1 MPHTGR
7 ASGLSRCASGFA
19 RATLQCSVLRCL
31 LLPVLSIAVI
41 ATATAQTPVAVA
53 LDCPDAT
60 PWRHPLPP
68 SPQALELVLPTRW
81 PAHAVLEVREDGQDV
96 ALRVDAEVR
105 RSAQVPPRYG
115 ITWFRVGNA
124 TNLHVERVR
133 AGKGFG
139 EIELRL
145 HCDVALVERLWRWT
159 EWVNAVG
166 VQFDGGV
173 GSLAERFPG
182 ESLAAANAQ
191 AFDPFS
197 RAMAQHLLAQALLL
211 AGRSAEA
218 ADAFAKAAAAWSAA
232 GEPARASAALVG
244 IAEDRNRSGQ
254 YPRVLDLARSGEGR
268 PDGSHYFGA
277 RLENARCLALHYVR
291 RLDEAAQCYA
301 WVSERFDVLDETLE
315 LASVGIDYA
324 ALESSRSHI
333 ASARTL
339 LRGSAELAQGRQS
352 RTVRARALFA
362 LAMLDRDQGDF
373 ALALDRLRQA
383 QQLFDEAGERRW
395 EANVLLQLGSLLN
408 QFHAH
413 GEARAAARLALA
425 ALNESNAPARVA
437 AANSLLARIALSDG
451 TPAAGI
457 DPATRALTAYRQL
470 DMSEELAQATL
481 LLARLQ
487 AEAGFDAQSGAT
499 LQSLPEE
506 LPFGEL
512 RIERW
517 LLEARLALN
526 AGSPESA
533 RTLLAR
539 PTSAMTWR
547 QRIEHGRLLAEVDWQ
562 AGQVTQ
568 AHAALLAQAGAIADM
583 AERIDNV
590 LLAHLARTGI
600 DALRETAIDLIAREL
615 VATEANHD
623 AAIARLVPWVH
634 SAFDERGGRG
644 ARTDSGNDVALEA
657 ALLVEVSSSRG
668 NEAATR
674 AATRALV
681 DRLSRPDRASPLAS
695 RGSSQATLHVLQSL
709 AQPGRPLLALL
720 RGRRAAL
727 RMQFVTGRS
736 PQIAVVELPALRDHL
751 AALRDHIGRPE
762 GDLAAIDRRART
774 LSTLLF
780 DGFDGAV
787 PAQLQVLANGLSS
800 SVPWPMLYWPGE
812 KDPLVATTSVSLV
825 LPRTS
830 APPTPTFTPSSR
842 IDVLLAA
849 QDANGVLPSLS
860 GAALEPTLI
869 EHALP
874 AHTVHSA
881 ALSDRAQLLGKLTEP
896 GTWLHISA
904 HGLTS
909 EERLL
914 GSGIWLDARNGGS
927 AEFLS
932 WADVLE
938 RGVGAELLVLN
949 VCQLA
954 PGDPTAARAALDFAA
969 TLSQAGAHHI
979 VAAQWPVSDTA
990 SAVWVPVFYR
1000 TLAAGGSK
1008 PDPSQAL
1015 AESRRA
1021 LRASRAFRH
1030 PFHWAGWVH
1039 LQRVAMAAP

>member
-1 MPHTGR
+1 M
-7 ASGLSRCASGFA
+7 
-19 RATLQCSVLRCL
+19 
-31 LLPVLSIAVI
+31 
-41 ATATAQTPVAVA
+41 
-53 LDCPDAT
+53 
-60 PWRHPLPP
+60 PP
-68 SPQALELVLPTRW
+68 SPQALKLVLPTHW
-81 PAHAVLEVREDGQDV
+81 PAHAVLEIREDGQDV
-96 ALRVDAEVR
+96 VLRLDADVR

-133 AGKGFG
+133 AGKGLG

-145 HCDVALVERLWRWT
+145 HCDVAQAERLWRWT
-159 EWVNAVG
+159 EWVNAVA

-173 GSLAERFPG
+173 GSLAERFPD
-182 ESLAAANAQ
+182 ESLAASNAQ

-218 ADAFAKAAAAWSAA
+218 ADAFAKAATAWSAA
-232 GEPARASAALVG
+232 GEPARASSALVG
-244 IAEDRNRSGQ
+244 IAEDLNRSGQ

-301 WVSERFDVLDETLE
+301 WVSERFDALDETLE

-324 ALESSRSHI
+324 ALESSRSHL

-339 LRGSAELAQGRQS
+339 LHGSAELAQGPQS

-373 ALALDRLRQA
+373 ARALDRLRQA
-383 QQLFDEAGERRW
+383 QQLFDDAGERRW

-413 GEARAAARLALA
+413 GEAHAAARLALT
-425 ALNESNAPARVA
+425 ALSESNAPARVA
-437 AANSLLARIALSDG
+437 AANSLLARIALSEG

-506 LPFGEL
+506 LPVEEL
-512 RIERW
+512 RVERRQ
-517 LLEARLALN
+517 LEARLALN
-526 AGSPESA
+526 ARSPESA
-533 RTLLAR
+533 RSLLAR
-539 PTSAMTWR
+539 PMSAMTWR
-547 QRIEHGRLLAEVDWQ
+547 QRIEHGRLQAEVDWQ
-562 AGQVTQ
+562 AGHIAQ
-568 AHAALLAQAGAIADM
+568 AHVALLAQASAIADI

-615 VATEANHD
+615 VATEANHA
-623 AAIARLVPWVH
+623 AAIAHLVPWVH
-634 SAFDERGGRG
+634 SVFDERGGQG
-644 ARTDSGNDVALEA
+644 ARTDAGNDVALEA
-657 ALLVEVSSSRG
+657 ALLVDVSSSRA
-668 NEAATR
+668 NDAATR

-681 DRLSRPDRASPLAS
+681 DRLSRPDRTASLASPVRTNAS
-695 RGSSQATLHVLQSL
+695 LHVLQSM
-709 AQPGRPLLALL
+709 AQPGRPLLVLL

-727 RMQFVTGRS
+727 RLQFVARRS
-736 PQIAVVELPALRDHL
+736 PQVAVVDLPTLRDHL

-762 GDLAAIDRRART
+762 GDLAAIDRHART

-780 DGFDGAV
+780 DGFNGAA

-800 SVPWPMLYWPGE
+800 SVPWPALYWPGGT
-812 KDPLVATTSVSLV
+812 DSLVATTSVSLV
-825 LPRTS
+825 LPQTS
-830 APPTPTFTPSSR
+830 APPTPTSTPSAR

-849 QDANGVLPSLS
+849 QDSTAVLPNLS
-860 GAALEPTLI
+860 GATLEPTLI

-874 AHTVHSA
+874 ARTVRSA
-881 ALSDRAQLLGKLTEP
+881 ALSDRAQLLGKLAEP

-909 EERLL
+909 AERLL
-914 GSGIWLDARNGGS
+914 GSGIWLDPQEGGN

-938 RGVGAELLVLN
+938 RGVGTDLLVLN
-949 VCQLA
+949 ACQLA
-954 PGDPTAARAALDFAA
+954 PGDAAAASAALDFATA
-969 TLSQAGAHHI
+969 MSRAGAHHI

-990 SAVWVPVFYR
+990 SAVWVPAFYR
-1000 TLAAGGSK
+1000 ALAADGGQ
-1008 PDPSQAL
+1008 PDVAFAL
-1015 AESRRA
+1015 AEARRA

-1039 LQRVAMAAP
+1039 LERVAVIER